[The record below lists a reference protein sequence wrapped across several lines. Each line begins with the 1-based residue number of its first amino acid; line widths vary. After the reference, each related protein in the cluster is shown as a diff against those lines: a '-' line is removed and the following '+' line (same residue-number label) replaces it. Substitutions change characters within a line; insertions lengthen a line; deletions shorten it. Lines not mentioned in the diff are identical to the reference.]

1 MKITTTRF
9 AEIDVAEE
17 NIITFN
23 QGLLGFDDA
32 RQFVI
37 LPNPGGGPL
46 EWLQSLEHS
55 DLAFVLCDPQM
66 VVTEYQLNVQLP
78 ELAAIEVDDLATAM
92 VKVIVRVPPVPDKP
106 TANLMGPLFFNTV
119 KKLGM
124 QYVVNNSK
132 WSCRHEIGAS

>member
-1 MKITTTRF
+1 MKINTTRF

-37 LPNPGGGPL
+37 LPNPDGGPL

-55 DLAFVLCDPQM
+55 DLAFVLCDPQR
-66 VVTEYQLNVQLP
+66 VVADYQLNVQLA

-92 VKVIVRVPPVPDKP
+92 ASQARV
-106 TANLMGPLFFNTV
+106 GPIAFRSLP
-119 KKLGM
+119 
-124 QYVVNNSK
+124 S
-132 WSCRHEIGAS
+132 